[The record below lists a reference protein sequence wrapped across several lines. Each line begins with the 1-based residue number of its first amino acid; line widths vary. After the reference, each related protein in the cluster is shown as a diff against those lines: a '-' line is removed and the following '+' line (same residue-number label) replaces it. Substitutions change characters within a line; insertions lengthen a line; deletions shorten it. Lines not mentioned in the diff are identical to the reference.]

1 MIETLG
7 NLGDF
12 IGGIAVIGSLIY
24 LAIQIRSNTKSNQAQ
39 ALSQWATFSSFTIDH
54 MIRDREFVELL
65 QRFLSSDDWTQDDPD
80 TIRVSMFLVQM
91 FQNLQTIFY
100 IQQSGTIGEE
110 FLEAQVPYI
119 DNVLSQPG
127 GKHWWHSAGEQ
138 TFTPQFVTFIRQR
151 IT

>member
-80 TIRVSMFLVQM
+80 TIRVSMFWSRCSRTCRRYFTYSKVGQSARN
-91 FQNLQTIFY
+91 FWKPRYHTSTTYSANPAANIGG
-100 IQQSGTIGEE
+100 IQLGSRP
-110 FLEAQVPYI
+110 LLP
-119 DNVLSQPG
+119 NS
-127 GKHWWHSAGEQ
+127 
-138 TFTPQFVTFIRQR
+138 
-151 IT
+151 